1 MNIRLKIDNSNYI
14 VSSENHTKLIEFA
27 GMFFSPDITIEKVTS
42 HYVSINSSSSKS
54 MSNAEIQAVKQYCV
68 EAGID
73 DFQHYETSESIGVS
87 MADEPLNTITPI
99 QEGLQ
104 KLIDKA
110 VNKPKL
116 VTPSA

>member
-14 VSSENHTKLIEFA
+14 VSSDNHTKLIEFA

-42 HYVSINSSSSKS
+42 HYVSIDSNSSKS

-68 EAGID
+68 EADIS

-87 MADEPLNTITPI
+87 MADEPLKTITPI
-99 QEGLQ
+99 QDGLQ
-104 KLIDKA
+104 KLINKA
-110 VNKPKL
+110 VNRPKA
-116 VTPSA
+116 VESA

>member
-1 MNIRLKIDNSNYI
+1 MNIRLKIDNANYI
-14 VSSENHTKLIEFA
+14 VSSDNHTKLIEFA
-27 GMFFSPDITIEKVTS
+27 GMFFSPEITMEKVTS
-42 HYVSINSSSSKS
+42 HYVSIDSNSCKS

-68 EAGID
+68 EADIS

-104 KLIDKA
+104 KLINKA

>member
-14 VSSENHTKLIEFA
+14 VSSDNHTKLIEFA
-27 GMFFSPDITIEKVTS
+27 GMFFSPDITIEKVET
-42 HYVSINSSSSKS
+42 HYIDIDHINSKD
-54 MSNAEIQAVKQYCV
+54 MTNAEIQAVKQYCI
-68 EAGID
+68 EADINT
-73 DFQHYETSESIGVS
+73 FQHHETSKSIGVS
-87 MADEPLNTITPI
+87 MADEPLKTMTPI